1 MPNSYQP
8 SDSELDILRILWN
21 SQPLSVRQVHE
32 QLAKQKDVGYTT
44 TLKQMQR
51 MLEKGVLERRAEG
64 RMHLYS
70 TSLQAPNVQR
80 SMLGRLL
87 DKAFGGSS
95 FDLVMQALGQSEPTE
110 EELDRLERLI
120 QEKKKQKRHD
130 DDTDR

>member
-1 MPNSYQP
+1 MPDSYQP
-8 SDSELDILRILWN
+8 SDAELDILRILWN

-32 QLAKQKDVGYTT
+32 QLAKEKNVGYTT

-51 MLEKGVLERRAEG
+51 MLDKGVLERQAEG

-70 TSLQAPNVQR
+70 TPLQAPKVQR

-95 FDLVMQALGQSEPTE
+95 FDLAMQALGEKEPTE
-110 EELDRLERLI
+110 KELDQLEQFIL
-120 QEKKKQKRHD
+120 EKKKQKRHD
-130 DDTDR
+130 DDTDG

>member
-1 MPNSYQP
+1 
-8 SDSELDILRILWN
+8 
-21 SQPLSVRQVHE
+21 
-32 QLAKQKDVGYTT
+32 LAKEKDVGYTT

-64 RMHLYS
+64 RTHLYS
-70 TSLQAPNVQR
+70 TPLQAPKVQR

-95 FDLVMQALGQSEPTE
+95 FDLVMQALGQSEPSE
-110 EELDRLERLI
+110 EELDRLEQFV

-130 DDTDR
+130 KDTDG

>member
-8 SDSELDILRILWN
+8 SDSELDILRVLWN

-32 QLAKQKDVGYTT
+32 QLAKEKDVGYTT

-64 RMHLYS
+64 RTHLYS
-70 TSLQAPNVQR
+70 TPLQAPKVQR

-95 FDLVMQALGQSEPTE
+95 FDLVMQALGQSEPSE
-110 EELDRLERLI
+110 EELDRLEQFV

-130 DDTDR
+130 KDTDG